1 MVENWDDLNLSDDI
15 LRGIYRNGFEKPT
28 PIQCMSILPIIEKD
42 IIAQSQS
49 GTGKTGSFVIG
60 ALSKI
65 DVSLKEV
72 QVLIIAPTH
81 ELVKQIHNV
90 VNIIGDAMNG
100 LVTKT
105 LIGGTSISNDIQV
118 IKNTPH
124 IIIGTVGRIFD
135 MIRRKV
141 IYLDKLRLFILDEAV
156 NYYQKALK
164 NKYMM
169 YFKILV

>member
-28 PIQCMSILPIIEKD
+28 PIQCMSILPIIEKKD

-118 IKNTPH
+118 IKKNTPH

-141 IYLDKLRLFILDEAV
+141 IYLDKLRLFILDEADELLS
-156 NYYQKALK
+156 KGLK
-164 NKYMM
+164 SNT
-169 YFKILV
+169 